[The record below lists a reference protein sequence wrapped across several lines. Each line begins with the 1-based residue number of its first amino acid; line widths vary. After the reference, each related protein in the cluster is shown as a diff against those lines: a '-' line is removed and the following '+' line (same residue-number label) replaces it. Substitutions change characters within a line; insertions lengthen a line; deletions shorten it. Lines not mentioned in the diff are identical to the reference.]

1 MKIFWIFVLVLYIA
15 IKFVAKVKT
24 QQADKDGVNKQ
35 TSTSATQKPSTKNA
49 KRDVVSNDDDRRYFD
64 DFNYDELIKVMSEE
78 EIKRRYPAEYTRHVN
93 DMMIKKQRQEEAE
106 RKRKAKRNTST
117 AFDPVTRS
125 TSQSVDSNYRMPGTG
140 KSKINDADAENS
152 DVDDRLIADAVD
164 FSNPD
169 KVRAA
174 FIASE
179 VFNKKYN

>member
-1 MKIFWIFVLVLYIA
+1 MKIFWIFVLVLYIV

-24 QQADKDGVNKQ
+24 QQVDKDGVNKK
-35 TSTSATQKPSTKNA
+35 TSTSASRQSSNKNV
-49 KRDVVSNDDDRRYFD
+49 KRDVVSNDDDRRSFD

-78 EIKRRYPAEYTRHVN
+78 EIKRRYPAEYTRHIN
-93 DMMIKKQRQEEAE
+93 DMMIKKQQQAEAE
-106 RKRKAKRNTST
+106 RKRKTKRNASTS
-117 AFDPVTRS
+117 FDPVTRS
-125 TSQSVDSNYRMPGTG
+125 TSQKVDSNYRMPGNG
-140 KSKINDADAENS
+140 KSKIIDTSDDNS
-152 DVDDRLIADAVD
+152 DVEDSLITDAVD